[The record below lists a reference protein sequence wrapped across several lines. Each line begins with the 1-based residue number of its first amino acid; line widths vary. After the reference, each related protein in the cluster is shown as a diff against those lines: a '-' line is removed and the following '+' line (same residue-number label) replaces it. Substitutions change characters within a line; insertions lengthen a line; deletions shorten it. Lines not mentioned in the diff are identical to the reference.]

1 MPHPGWVSVC
11 VGHTGYGPRYALRSL
26 TGRQSRRKARRRAR
40 RFGQRLRAARET
52 GGIPAFI
59 AMAADA
65 LRLDPWERA
74 GLGL

>member
-11 VGHTGYGPRYALRSL
+11 VGYTVWGPRYALRSL

-65 LRLDPWERA
+65 LRLEPWERA

>member
-26 TGRQSRRKARRRAR
+26 TGRQNRRKARRRAR
-40 RFGQRLRAARET
+40 RLGQRLRAARAM
-52 GGIPAFI
+52 GGVRAFL

-65 LRLDPWERA
+65 LRLEPWERA